1 MTKAWKRNKTQ
12 TCHQKLEKKA
22 YEKGRKVN
30 HPPPTPPTLVCID
43 FINFSS
49 QLTQTIQTSSRNLQ
63 ARF

>member
-1 MTKAWKRNKTQ
+1 MPSKIR
-12 TCHQKLEKKA
+12 KKA

-30 HPPPTPPTLVCID
+30 HPPPPPTLVRIA

-49 QLTQTIQTSSRNLQ
+49 QLTQTIQTSSWNLQ